1 MVRLSI
7 QYLTGLK
14 VHEIEPMP
22 DTTWVVNY
30 LTLERAG
37 T

>member
-14 VHEIEPMP
+14 VHEREPMP
-22 DTTWVVNY
+22 NTTWVANC
-30 LTLERAG
+30 LILERVG